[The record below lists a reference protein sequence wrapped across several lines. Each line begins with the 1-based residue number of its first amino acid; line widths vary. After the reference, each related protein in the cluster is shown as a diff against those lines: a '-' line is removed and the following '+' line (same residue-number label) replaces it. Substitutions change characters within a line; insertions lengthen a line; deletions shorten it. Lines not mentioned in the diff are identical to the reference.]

1 VDDINSASGSGKDTD
16 TANDADAN
24 DKNDKGEPNESGVS
38 GAGAGAGRPRKEKGQ
53 KMTEFPLYILMHNQ
67 DALDKVK
74 RAAQLEGLSVSAWAR
89 IVLLRAARERLRDDG
104 EE

>member
-1 VDDINSASGSGKDTD
+1 VDDTDSDSGTGSDTD
-16 TANDADAN
+16 ANVEGAAS
-24 DKNDKGEPNESGVS
+24 ERGV
-38 GAGAGAGRPRKEKGQ
+38 AGAGRPRKERGQ

-89 IVLLRAARERLRDDG
+89 IVLLRAARETLREHG

>member
-1 VDDINSASGSGKDTD
+1 VDDINSASGKEN
-16 TANDADAN
+16 ANASDAGAN
-24 DKNDKGEPNESGVS
+24 DKNDKGEPNESGVA
-38 GAGAGAGRPRKEKGQ
+38 GAGTGAGRPRKEKGQ

-89 IVLLRAARERLRDDG
+89 IVLLRAARDKLRDHG

>member
-1 VDDINSASGSGKDTD
+1 VNDTNSASGKDSGN
-16 TANDADAN
+16 AGDADAN
-24 DKNDKGEPNESGVS
+24 DKNDKGEPNERGAA

-53 KMTEFPLYILMHNQ
+53 KMSEFPLYILMHNQ

-89 IVLLRAARERLRDDG
+89 IVLLRAAREKLRDHG

>member
-1 VDDINSASGSGKDTD
+1 VDDVNSASGKDSGKDSGNTR
-16 TANDADAN
+16 DADAN
-24 DKNDKGEPNESGVS
+24 DKTDKGEPNERGV
-38 GAGAGAGRPRKEKGQ
+38 AGAGAGRPRKEKGQ
-53 KMTEFPLYILMHNQ
+53 KMSEFPLYILMHNQ

-89 IVLLRAARERLRDDG
+89 IVLLRAAREKLRDHG

>member
-1 VDDINSASGSGKDTD
+1 
-16 TANDADAN
+16 
-24 DKNDKGEPNESGVS
+24 
-38 GAGAGAGRPRKEKGQ
+38 
-53 KMTEFPLYILMHNQ
+53 MTEYPLYILMHNQ

-89 IVLLRAARERLRDDG
+89 IVLLRAARETLREHG